1 MTRSPINRRT
11 AAVAAA
17 LVLSVAGSA
26 APAVAR
32 PFEITPNGS
41 IVPAGSPN
49 IASQASPSTG
59 VLGTAPAIVRVTAR
73 DNGFD
78 WGDAGIGAAGG
89 LALSMTALGCGLAV
103 SERHGRRTHHST
115 A

>member
-1 MTRSPINRRT
+1 MTHSPITRRA

-17 LVLSVAGSA
+17 LALSVAGSA

-32 PFEITPNGS
+32 PFNITANGS
-41 IVPAGSPN
+41 MVPAGSPN
-49 IASQASPSTG
+49 TASQASPSTD
-59 VLGTAPAIVRVTAR
+59 VYGTAPTIVRVTAR
-73 DNGFD
+73 DSGFD

-103 SERHGRRTHHST
+103 SQRHGRRTRHST